1 MIIRAMNRAFVRQ
14 VRLAKIATMSLLG
27 LLAITREAALTQDKQ
42 VSLAAELSPER
53 IRANFGRPVQL
64 TADDVRAFPDAP
76 AGFDKPRDGKL
87 SGRTE
92 VLEYDSTVTGVKR
105 KALEELIASPAA
117 AQKQL
122 EAPLSLLRQQRPTV
136 RRPTGNARLFEG
148 TQHCARLERG
158 RCQPRPGDV
167 GEQPYHF
174 AQRLFR

>member
-1 MIIRAMNRAFVRQ
+1 MNQAFVRQ

-122 EAPLSLLRQQRPTV
+122 KLLYLSC
-136 RRPTGNARLFEG
+136 GNKDRLFAGPQEMHVYLKEHNIAHVWNVDDASHDRE
-148 TQHCARLERG
+148 TWANNL
-158 RCQPRPGDV
+158 
-167 GEQPYHF
+167 YHF